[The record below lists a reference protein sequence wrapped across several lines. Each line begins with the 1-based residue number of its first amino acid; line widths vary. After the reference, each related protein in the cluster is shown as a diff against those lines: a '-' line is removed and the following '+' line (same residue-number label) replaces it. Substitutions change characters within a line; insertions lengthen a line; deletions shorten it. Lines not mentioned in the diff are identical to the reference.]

1 MAKSNIKETLKRLAD
16 LRVMQAATKEEGPS
30 PLGEE
35 TEALMPE
42 DIVLMFAGKLVN
54 ELLKQSVASQNMLA
68 GYKRAYGEIY
78 PGVETVLED
87 FLAEFLSG
95 FTEAKKQ
102 LVKIGELHP
111 LSERL
116 CKIKGFTP
124 YQLALVMAHVKDIG
138 RFDTPS
144 KLMVYAGV
152 GVKYGLKV
160 CKKNMNLIRQIQ
172 HERYTGPEEDYK
184 EFGYNTSLQGRM
196 YVISDSLLRA
206 RGFFYDFYTGIRARL
221 EERAINKD
229 ETFVCTLAQAK
240 GTKMKAGERYMKG
253 RKVQS
258 LKAWS
263 NSNAK
268 ARVQRTI
275 LHMIYTEWRQLRGLE
290 ARNPYPI
297 DYLGH
302 SQYITL
308 EDVLRYEAK
317 GKEEEE

>member
-1 MAKSNIKETLKRLAD
+1 MNQIKETLAKLAAI
-16 LRVMQAATKEEGPS
+16 RVEEAKIKEEGPS
-30 PLGEE
+30 PLGEK
-35 TEALMPE
+35 THPLMPE
-42 DIVLMFAGKLVN
+42 DIILMFAGKLVN
-54 ELLKQSVASQNMLA
+54 ELLKQSVASRNMLA

-78 PGVETVLED
+78 PGVEEVLE
-87 FLAEFLSG
+87 EFLGEFLKG
-95 FTEAKKQ
+95 FDSAKKQ

-116 CKIKGFTP
+116 CQIKGFTP
-124 YQLALVMAHVKDIG
+124 YQLALVMSYIKDIS

-160 CKKNMNLIRQIQ
+160 CKKNMNRIRQIQ
-172 HERYTGPEEDYK
+172 HERYTGDPEEYT

-206 RGFFYDFYTGIRARL
+206 RGYFYDFYNGIRSRL
-221 EERAINKD
+221 EQRAINND
-229 ETFVCTLAQAK
+229 EVFICTAEQAK
-240 GTKMKAGERYMKG
+240 GTKMKAGEYYMKG
-253 RKVQS
+253 RNTQS
-258 LKAWS
+258 LIAWS

-275 LHMIYTEWRQLRGLE
+275 LHLIYREWRELRGLPC
-290 ARNPYPI
+290 RNPYPL

-308 EDVLRYEAK
+308 DDVLRYEK
-317 GKEEEE
+317 KEKEG

>member
-1 MAKSNIKETLKRLAD
+1 MNTIKETLEKLAN
-16 LRVMQAATKEEGPS
+16 LRVEAAEIKDEGPS

-35 TEALMPE
+35 TKALMPE

-54 ELLKQSVASQNMLA
+54 ELLKQSVASRNMLA

-78 PGVETVLED
+78 PGVEVVLE
-87 FLAEFLSG
+87 EFLGEFLKG
-95 FTEAKKQ
+95 FDSAKKQ

-116 CKIKGFTP
+116 CRIKGFTP
-124 YQLALVMAHVKDIG
+124 YQLALVMSHIKDIR

-160 CKKNMNLIRQIQ
+160 CKKNMNKIRQIQ
-172 HERYTGPEEDYK
+172 HERYTGDPEDYT
-184 EFGYNTSLQGRM
+184 EFGYNTALQGRM
-196 YVISDSLLRA
+196 YVISDSLLRSK
-206 RGFFYDFYTGIRARL
+206 GFFYDFYQGIRTRL
-221 EERAINKD
+221 EERAINNN
-229 ETFVCTLAQAK
+229 EVFICTAEQAK
-240 GTKMKAGERYMKG
+240 GTKMKIGEYYMSG
-253 RKVQS
+253 RNTQS
-258 LKAWS
+258 LAAWS

-275 LHMIYTEWRQLRGLE
+275 LHLIYKEWRELRGLPC
-290 ARNPYPI
+290 RNPYPI

-308 EDVLRYEAK
+308 DDVLRAEVKEKEEAK
-317 GKEEEE
+317 